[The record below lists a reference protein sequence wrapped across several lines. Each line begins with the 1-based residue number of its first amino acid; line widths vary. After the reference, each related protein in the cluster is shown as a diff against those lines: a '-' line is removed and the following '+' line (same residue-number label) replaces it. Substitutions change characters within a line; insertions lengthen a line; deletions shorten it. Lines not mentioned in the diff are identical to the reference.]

1 MSRPVDD
8 HQCLDHILLLL
19 RPKGSSDI
27 LRVLAPEEEK
37 EEEKEVTLPSW
48 RRNELQARLPALD
61 KRVTSITL
69 DVLEDAGLIRRAAT
83 AGATWSVTYAL
94 TSRGLNVWRLVRK
107 MQMLAG
113 EHGAELGAAIEE
125 KAGGKARRP

>member
-19 RPKGSSDI
+19 RPKGSCDI
-27 LRVLAPEEEK
+27 LRVLAPEEE
-37 EEEKEVTLPSW
+37 EEQKEVALPSW

-69 DVLEDAGLIRRAAT
+69 DALEDAGLICRTAT

-94 TSRGLNVWRLVRK
+94 TPRGLSVWRLVRK
-107 MQMLAG
+107 MQALAG
-113 EHGAELGAAIEE
+113 EHGAELEAAIEE
-125 KAGGKARRP
+125 KATGKARRP